1 MILTRKPTT
10 ANRSL
15 VTVR

>member
-10 ANRSL
+10 ANRSR